1 MDTTI
6 LYVIELLILFF
17 TAGTTLY
24 IYKSRKCTERQHA
37 ASIIVMQVDSIDNNV
52 DLAMNMLGNNGNGFS
67 VPGFWKSEIII
78 QNNLW
83 EKYRHLFVK
92 ELDYNQIV
100 SLNLFYE
107 SAISMA
113 NQQRE
118 IKMLI
123 SNINREFYIKNSN
136 LEKEEFVAKVRDCE
150 PYIRCSSMYLETMQE
165 QYRIIAKRR
174 REIPYEQ
181 LKKIARLQFTN
192 H

>member
-1 MDTTI
+1 METSI
-6 LYVIELLILFF
+6 LYVIELIILFF
-17 TAGTTLY
+17 TVATTLY
-24 IYKSRKCTERQHA
+24 IYKRGKATEKQHA
-37 ASIIVMQVDSIDNNV
+37 ASIIVMQIDSIDDNI
-52 DLAMNMLGNNGNGFS
+52 DLAMNVLGNNSSGFN
-67 VPGFWKSEIII
+67 VPGFWKSDTIV

-92 ELDYNQIV
+92 ELDYDQIV
-100 SLNLFYE
+100 SLNIFYE
-107 SAISMA
+107 SALSMS

-123 SNINREFYIKNSN
+123 SSINREFYIENSN
-136 LEKEEFVAKVRDCE
+136 LQKEEFVAKVRGGE

-181 LKKIARLQFTN
+181 LKKIAGL
-192 H
+192 